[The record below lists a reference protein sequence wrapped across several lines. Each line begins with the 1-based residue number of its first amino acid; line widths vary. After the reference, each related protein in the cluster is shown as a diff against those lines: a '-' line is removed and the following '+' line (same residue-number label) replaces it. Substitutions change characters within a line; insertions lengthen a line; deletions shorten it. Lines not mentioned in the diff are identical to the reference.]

1 MTGAGRPSLLERA
14 RASVRSAAPGRSSPG
29 ARRGASTVLRSLWPS
44 PIRLLLPF
52 AAFATAKTRQ
62 SGTIIAPGRAGTP
75 CGGSEIGDS
84 HFASPRA
91 SRRDRRTQP
100 LGSAGTLPACT
111 HGVGLRPAA
120 GGTPA
125 LVWSA
130 PPLQGRSCSGTQVR
144 LHACIRPL
152 RWEPRFPGPD
162 GIRARLAS
170 TPRRPRTGPARAQA
184 RGMPVRPVL
193 PSTSLLPRNHWRPHC
208 RLESPRWGRIGGVG
222 LGPRWH

>member
-1 MTGAGRPSLLERA
+1 MQSEILIL
-14 RASVRSAAPGRSSPG
+14 
-29 ARRGASTVLRSLWPS
+29 
-44 PIRLLLPF
+44 RLL
-52 AAFATAKTRQ
+52 RQ
-62 SGTIIAPGRAGTP
+62 V
-75 CGGSEIGDS
+75 
-84 HFASPRA
+84 
-91 SRRDRRTQP
+91 RRDRRTP
-100 LGSAGTLPACT
+100 PGSAGVPPAP
-111 HGVGLRPAA
+111 GRRPAMDDPPKAHRCVQA
-120 GGTPA
+120 GKPAPAWGKRGMPA

-208 RLESPRWGRIGGVG
+208 RLESPRWGRIGAF
-222 LGPRWH
+222 GPPWNWGTERFARAVHGRGPLTGRSAGGQAVRIAVLAHEPFAVAAYAAAGAT